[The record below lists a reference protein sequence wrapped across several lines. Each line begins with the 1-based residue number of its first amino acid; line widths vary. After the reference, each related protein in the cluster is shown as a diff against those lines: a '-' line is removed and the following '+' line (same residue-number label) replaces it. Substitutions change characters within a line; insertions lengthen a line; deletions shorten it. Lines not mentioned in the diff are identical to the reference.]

1 MLLAAACAI
10 AALLNLVPVS
20 HLQMGGQG
28 PQSESE
34 RVECERVERRPVCK
48 DQEVPVMSLY
58 VNVAYSYSAC
68 KLQHRS

>member
-48 DQEVPVMSLY
+48 DHSKVVPVMSRY
-58 VNVAYSYSAC
+58 VAYSYSAC